1 MPQPLNKL
9 HRHLPKKLL
18 ICSAGLCRTSSRE
31 SHTYDVDA
39 SCASWHCT
47 CMAQGALSNMPKA
60 PQGHPDMAQ
69 TRTNEDNEDNVLFFW
84 DEPEDGTY
92 YWGEIV
98 TDNRDSGYFHI
109 KPGHFQNNDHPPTG
123 NIFAHFYENTEL
135 FEIAGLLF

>member
-1 MPQPLNKL
+1 MRIMAL
-9 HRHLPKKLL
+9 HMY
-18 ICSAGLCRTSSRE
+18 S
-31 SHTYDVDA
+31 
-39 SCASWHCT
+39 
-47 CMAQGALSNMPKA
+47 MAQGALSNMPKA

-69 TRTNEDNEDNVLFFW
+69 TRTNEENEDNVLFFW
-84 DEPEDGTY
+84 DVPEDCT

-123 NIFAHFYENTEL
+123 NIFAHFYENPE